1 MIAFSVEGTPAPQGS
16 KTPTRYGFRESSKRV
31 KPWREAVRLAAIVA
45 GDEAG
50 LFDTLE
56 PPYRV
61 DVWFYIARPR
71 TTKADYPVAPTVGDL
86 DKLLR
91 STLDALKAGGLLEDD
106 RFVVKAFATKQWAGV
121 DDSPG
126 AVIRV
131 MEVRND

>member
-1 MIAFSVEGTPAPQGS
+1 MITFSVDGTPAPKGS
-16 KTPTRYGFRESSKRV
+16 KIRTRYGMRESSKRV
-31 KPWREAVRLAAIVA
+31 GPWAESVRLAAIAA

-50 LFDTLE
+50 LFGTLE

-61 DVWFYIARPR
+61 DVWFYIARPKK
-71 TTKADYPVAPTVGDL
+71 TAAKFPVAPTVGDL

-121 DDSPG
+121 DDTPG

-131 MEVRND
+131 TEVRDD